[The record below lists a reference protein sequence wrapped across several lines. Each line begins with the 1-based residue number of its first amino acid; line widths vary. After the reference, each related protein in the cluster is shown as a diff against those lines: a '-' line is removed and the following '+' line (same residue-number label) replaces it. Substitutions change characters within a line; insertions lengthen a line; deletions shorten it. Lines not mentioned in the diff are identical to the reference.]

1 MQCICTMQCEE
12 RMARFCHMPLGP
24 IEAVVLWRCHIRRR
38 DRLVTLALA
47 LMLALDLVTHPFV
60 S

>member
-1 MQCICTMQCEE
+1 
-12 RMARFCHMPLGP
+12 MARFCHMPLGP